1 MAALAAGTE
10 VLIRYQ
16 VEGPVVCHARLILA
30 HVTDDIYI
38 ITTPDEDIY
47 AEDYGADSEDIS
59 VVRARPAGG
68 ALPCGVVGQNV
79 YDFRVRPN
87 ETETHVLKID
97 GEAEAYRERVR
108 RGVPHP
114 VRVPD
119 QLMPPAAVPDAL
131 PLMPPP
137 LTAAPGVAPVAD
149 PGPALALPPWGGPVA
164 PPMPAAAPAA
174 APAFP
179 PMPPWGVAGANPP
192 PVPMPV
198 FLPPANPVGVLVAPA
213 ATTPAAAPAAAS
225 AVAPAAAS
233 GAPAGLVA
241 AGGAATP
248 APAAGAALPF
258 DASFNGLLEV
268 AGGRP
273 GPGGRARATAPE
285 RITDDA
291 RTCTVKFDDAGK
303 RFREYR
309 EAVNMLHEDPWS
321 DWPLTGPRVFLWGA
335 RFMLENGGTPTGWH
349 SKWRADGKLQSS
361 DPGVIVHEEFCRMIQ
376 TQMCYDQANSA
387 NLASSEQMM
396 RQLMLIEEKFK
407 DRFVGNGSHELSE
420 EAHLDG
426 GHMQRANICVS
437 PPLSEWVA
445 EEVRKEHVVLK
456 ERRKAREER
465 ALARPKK

>member
-16 VEGPVVCHARLILA
+16 IEGPVVWHARLILA
-30 HVTDDIYI
+30 HVIDDTYI

-59 VVRARPAGG
+59 MVRARPAGG
-68 ALPCGVVGQNV
+68 ALPFGVVGQNI

-87 ETETHVLKID
+87 EIEIHALKID
-97 GEAEAYRERVR
+97 GGAEAYRERVR

-119 QLMPPAAVPDAL
+119 QLMPPAAVPDAPPLMPL
-131 PLMPPP
+131 PLM
-137 LTAAPGVAPVAD
+137 AASVVAPVAD
-149 PGPALALPPWGGPVA
+149 PGPAHPLPPWGGPVA
-164 PPMPAAAPAA
+164 PPMLAAAPAA

-179 PMPPWGVAGANPP
+179 PMPPWGAVGANPP
-192 PVPMPV
+192 PVPVPV
-198 FLPPANPVGVLVAPA
+198 FLPPVDPVGVLVAPSIGYDA
-213 ATTPAAAPAAAS
+213 CYCS
-225 AVAPAAAS
+225 S
-233 GAPAGLVA
+233 CGAGSRACRGARRARWACRCRRRCDSCACRRCCSPLRHRLQRL
-241 AGGAATP
+241 AGG
-248 APAAGAALPF
+248 L
-258 DASFNGLLEV
+258 
-268 AGGRP
+268 P
-273 GPGGRARATAPE
+273 GPGGRARAAAPE
-285 RITDDA
+285 RMVKDDA

-321 DWPLTGPRVFLWGA
+321 DWPLAGPRVFLWGT
-335 RFMLENGGTPTGWH
+335 RFMLENGGTPIGSH
-349 SKWRADGKLQSS
+349 SKWGADGKLQSS

-407 DRFVGNGSHELSE
+407 DRFVGNSSQELSE
-420 EAHLDG
+420 EAHLYG
-426 GHMQRANICVS
+426 GHTQRANVCVS
-437 PPLSEWVA
+437 PSLSEWVA